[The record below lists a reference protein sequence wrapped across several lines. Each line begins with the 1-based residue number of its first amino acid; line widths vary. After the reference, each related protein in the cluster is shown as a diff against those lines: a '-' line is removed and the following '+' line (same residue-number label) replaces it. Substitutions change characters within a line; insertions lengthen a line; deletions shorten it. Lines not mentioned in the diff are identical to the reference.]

1 MFDIGWSEIFL
12 VVVIAVVVVGPKELP
27 RMMRL
32 VGQWTG
38 RARAMADQFRRSF
51 DDLARQTELEE
62 MRAEVLKAH
71 DSASL
76 AEIQRETEI
85 MLGNIPSDP
94 MSSPAP
100 AKAPPKA
107 PTKARIE
114 KIEQGQGTK
123 PAPPPGEPKAHR
135 VETPAESPE
144 GPRKSPEPPSPARH
158 DEP

>member
-100 AKAPPKA
+100 PKAPP
-107 PTKARIE
+107 KARIE
-114 KIEQGQGTK
+114 KIEQGQDTK
-123 PAPPPGEPKAHR
+123 PTPPPGEPKAHR
-135 VETPAESPE
+135 AETPAKSQEAPRESA
-144 GPRKSPEPPSPARH
+144 EPPSPARR

>member
-38 RARAMADQFRRSF
+38 RARTMADQFRRSL
-51 DDLARQTELEE
+51 DDMARQTELEE

-85 MLGNIPSDP
+85 MLGNIPPDP
-94 MSSPAP
+94 MSSPVP
-100 AKAPPKA
+100 SKAPP
-107 PTKARIE
+107 KARIE
-114 KIEQGQGTK
+114 KIEQGQDTK
-123 PAPPPGEPKAHR
+123 SAPPSGEPKAPTA
-135 VETPAESPE
+135 ETPAASQQAPQETQ
-144 GPRKSPEPPSPARH
+144 EPPSSARR

>member
-51 DDLARQTELEE
+51 DDMARQTELEE

-71 DSASL
+71 DAASL
-76 AEIQRETEI
+76 AEIQRETDI
-85 MLGNIPSDP
+85 MLGNIPPDP
-94 MSSPAP
+94 MVSPAP
-100 AKAPPKA
+100 I
-107 PTKARIE
+107 KARIE
-114 KIEQGQGTK
+114 KIEQGQDTK
-123 PAPPPGEPKAHR
+123 SAPPSGESKAPAA
-135 VETPAESPE
+135 ETPAKSQEAPRESQ
-144 GPRKSPEPPSPARH
+144 EPPSPARR